1 MPVNFSAMSNAKKRK
16 QGSVRQRKHLRNLAT
31 PVERFIT
38 QQVSASMLLFGATV
52 AALIWANSP
61 WGDSYTALW
70 HMEFGIEAGTWELIQ
85 PLHLWINDGLMAA
98 FFFVIGL
105 EIKRE
110 VMTGE
115 LSEPRK
121 ALLPVIAALGGM
133 VVPVGLFLLL
143 NPETGAE
150 SGWGIPMATDIA
162 FSLGILQ
169 LLGKRVPL
177 GLKVFLTAFAIV
189 DDLGAVAVIAVFY
202 SHGMHTLPLLGSAAI
217 LIFLGTLSWRGLYNK
232 YLYLLCAVVVWV
244 LFLNGGLHPTLAGIL
259 IAFTIPMRRAI
270 NLTGF
275 TEKIEGAM
283 QPLEVAPA
291 VPLASPKPAQ
301 RVAKGSTLLSKDQL
315 SALDAIAL
323 HVEEVISPL
332 QHLEHK
338 LHGYVGYI
346 VMPLFALANAGVA
359 FSLGDGSHNGLIL
372 ALIVSMVV
380 GKFVGIVSFSLLA
393 IRLKWCALPDGVTNR
408 HLLGAGMLGGLSF
421 TMALFI
427 AGLAYPDLELLGAAK
442 LGILVG
448 STIAGVCGYLI
459 LKNAKPTAPVA
470 ATEPQIKPINLIAS
484 EKLAIGKTIYPNR

>member
-1 MPVNFSAMSNAKKRK
+1 MSKAKKRK
-16 QGSVRQRKHLRNLAT
+16 QGSVQKRKHLTNLAT
-31 PVERFIT
+31 PFERFIT

-52 AALIWANSP
+52 VALIWANSP
-61 WGDSYTALW
+61 WGHTYTALW
-70 HMEFGIEAGTWELIQ
+70 HMELGVEVGTWTLIQ

-110 VMTGE
+110 VLTGE

-121 ALLPVIAALGGM
+121 ALLPVMAALGGM

-143 NPETGAE
+143 NPETGADN
-150 SGWGIPMATDIA
+150 GWGIPMATDIA

-217 LIFLGTLSWRGLYNK
+217 LTFLGILSWRGLYNK
-232 YLYLLCAVVVWV
+232 YFYFVCALIVWV

-259 IAFTIPMRRAI
+259 MAFTIPIRRAI

-275 TEKIEGAM
+275 MEKMEQAM
-283 QPLEVAPA
+283 EPLEVATAPPKA
-291 VPLASPKPAQ
+291 ASAPVK
-301 RVAKGSTLLSKDQL
+301 RSAKGSTLLKKDQVN
-315 SALDAIAL
+315 ALDSIAGY
-323 HVEEVISPL
+323 VEEVISPL

-338 LHGYVGYI
+338 LHGYVGYL

-372 ALIVSMVV
+372 AIVGSMVV
-380 GKFVGIVSFSLLA
+380 GKFLGIVSFSLIAVKLN
-393 IRLKWCALPDGVTNR
+393 WCTLPDGVTNR
-408 HLLGAGMLGGLSF
+408 HLLGAGMLGGLGF

-448 STIAGVCGYLI
+448 STIAGAAGFFI
-459 LKNAKPTAPVA
+459 LRSTAPA
-470 ATEPQIKPINLIAS
+470 APAAALAPSLKPVNLSAG
-484 EKLAIGKTIYPNR
+484 EKLAIGKTIYPKP